1 MMIYLNDF
9 QLLASY
15 IFYCITVVYQYI
27 SQEKLVDYL
36 AFYFQDLLKKQVIID
51 PGQKSYGVHSQCLFI
66 FIAIYKD
73 EDCTLVNWKRK

>member
-1 MMIYLNDF
+1 MVYLYEC
-9 QLLASY
+9 QLVTSY
-15 IFYCITVVYQYI
+15 IFNCITVVYQYI

-36 AFYFQDLLKKQVIID
+36 AFFFQDLLKKQALID